1 MGPSGHRP
9 TVHPATGGTDGVD
22 HVRGFPRCE
31 RRRTR
36 RIVRRVR
43 FIVELDVGEGR
54 HVAGT
59 VLDQEGRS
67 TAFTGWLELLRLL
80 EGPADHIEGLEE
92 ETDQ

>member
-1 MGPSGHRP
+1 M
-9 TVHPATGGTDGVD
+9 
-22 HVRGFPRCE
+22 
-31 RRRTR
+31 RRAAAPPQARL
-36 RIVRRVR
+36 VR

-54 HVAGT
+54 RVAGT

-80 EGPADHIEGLEE
+80 EGPADHAEGLQE